1 MAQRQEED
9 KEKWEKV
16 VANSQ
21 LMEDGEGVWFVS
33 FRNVSLGKLPVRALA
48 VAPSLSYRE
57 SPTKLPRGH
66 AVLIFVGFE
75 LSPFGFRIRVRK

>member
-9 KEKWEKV
+9 KEKWKKV

-21 LMEDGEGVWFVS
+21 LMEDGEGVWFCS
-33 FRNVSLGKLPVRALA
+33 FRNVSLGKLSVRTLA

-57 SPTKLPRGH
+57 SPTRNSQEATL
-66 AVLIFVGFE
+66 F
-75 LSPFGFRIRVRK
+75 